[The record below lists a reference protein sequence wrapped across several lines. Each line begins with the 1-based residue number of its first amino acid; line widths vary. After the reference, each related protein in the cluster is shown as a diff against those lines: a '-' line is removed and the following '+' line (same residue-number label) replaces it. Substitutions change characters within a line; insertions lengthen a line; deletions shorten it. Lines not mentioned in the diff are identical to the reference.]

1 MTTENRIEL
10 SFYPNG
16 QLSKATAH
24 GTAADYL
31 PAILTHLLGTAEPEP
46 KVTRFTD
53 YHHPLFAINL
63 ASLLGEKGNEAADVG
78 VFIVSYL
85 DEKGDVVEIERAEGE
100 RAAIVARAKQNMGDT
115 PNEPY
120 TYAAVDIHRLGERV
134 SHIKRRPKAADDDAV
149 DAMVM
154 AFRLPK
160 LGNATATSPS
170 KPAQEPRPVGTDKYW
185 HDLGFGNIGI
195 GANKGVSSVD

>member
-1 MTTENRIEL
+1 MTTDNRIEL

-46 KVTRFTD
+46 KVTRFAD
-53 YHHPLFAINL
+53 YHHPLFAVNL

-85 DEKGDVVEIERAEGE
+85 DDKGDVVEIERVEGE

-134 SHIKRRPKAADDDAV
+134 SHIKRRPKVWSNDNLDAF
-149 DAMVM
+149 AINLR
-154 AFRLPK
+154 AHFGAGNGLLTELQK
-160 LGNATATSPS
+160 LG
-170 KPAQEPRPVGTDKYW
+170 G
-185 HDLGFGNIGI
+185 H
-195 GANKGVSSVD
+195 GVSL

>member
-1 MTTENRIEL
+1 MTTDNTIEL

-31 PAILTHLLGTAEPEP
+31 PAILTHLLGTAEPE
-46 KVTRFTD
+46 TET
-53 YHHPLFAINL
+53 
-63 ASLLGEKGNEAADVG
+63 NEPTDVG
-78 VFIVSYL
+78 DFVVSYL
-85 DEKGDVVEIERAEGE
+85 DDKGDVMYLERVEGE
-100 RAAIVARAKQNMGDT
+100 RAAVVARAKQNMSES

-120 TYAAVDIHRLGERV
+120 TAVDIHKLGERV
-134 SHIKRRPKAADDDAV
+134 SHIKRRPKAADDDAL

-154 AFRLPK
+154 AIRLPK
-160 LGNATATSPS
+160 FGNATSTHVGMPV
-170 KPAQEPRPVGTDKYW
+170 QEPRPVGTDKFWY
-185 HDLGFGNIGI
+185 DLGFGNIGI